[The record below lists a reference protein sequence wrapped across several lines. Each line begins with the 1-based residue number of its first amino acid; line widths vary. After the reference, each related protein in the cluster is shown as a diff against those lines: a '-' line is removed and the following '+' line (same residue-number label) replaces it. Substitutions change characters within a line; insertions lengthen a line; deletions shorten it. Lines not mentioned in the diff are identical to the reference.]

1 MPGVVAFLG
10 LCLDRLEDRFW
21 YTRSSH
27 VQLLYI
33 NTYKCTL
40 DVQVKYMVV
49 REDKKQPTK
58 LFR

>member
-1 MPGVVAFLG
+1 MPGVVVISG

-27 VQLLYI
+27 VQQLYI

-40 DVQVKYMVV
+40 DVQLKYTVMV
-49 REDKKQPTK
+49 ENKKKPDKV
-58 LFR
+58 